1 MLTSFQWHDCYW
13 LWDENVFLLS
23 VEWCIFLKLSYLSGL
38 LCFSVVLFVLPKEVT
53 RMAKYTLEEIM
64 CGEKYNIESDVF
76 MEVFRLVEQKT
87 DAKLIREQLN
97 TIYVKHAL
105 LVAKK
110 MHDEGDCISDDGIT
124 IVF

>member
-1 MLTSFQWHDCYW
+1 
-13 LWDENVFLLS
+13 
-23 VEWCIFLKLSYLSGL
+23 
-38 LCFSVVLFVLPKEVT
+38 
-53 RMAKYTLEEIM
+53 MAKYTLEEIM

-76 MEVFRLVEQKT
+76 MEVFKLVEQKV
-87 DAKLIREQLN
+87 DAKMIREQLN

-110 MHDEGDCISDDGIT
+110 MYDEGDCISDDGIT

>member
-1 MLTSFQWHDCYW
+1 
-13 LWDENVFLLS
+13 
-23 VEWCIFLKLSYLSGL
+23 
-38 LCFSVVLFVLPKEVT
+38 
-53 RMAKYTLEEIM
+53 MAKYTLEEIM

-76 MEVFRLVEQKT
+76 MDVFRLVEQKV
-87 DAKLIREQLN
+87 DAKTIREQLN

-110 MHDEGDCISDDGIT
+110 MYDEGDCISDDGIT

>member
-1 MLTSFQWHDCYW
+1 
-13 LWDENVFLLS
+13 
-23 VEWCIFLKLSYLSGL
+23 
-38 LCFSVVLFVLPKEVT
+38 
-53 RMAKYTLEEIM
+53 MAKYTLEEIM

-76 MEVFRLVEQKT
+76 MDVFRLVEQKV
-87 DAKLIREQLN
+87 DAKMIREQLN

-110 MHDEGDCISDDGIT
+110 MNDECDCILDDGIT